1 MPMHNGLLPR
11 EGFKADTVVRILGNT
26 AFNPAF
32 TLPLLLL
39 ARFTKKGEN
48 YSILHQKAFSRVKL
62 LFYLG
67 LIRRLSSWYST
78 KVVNNWQDDQYDWR
92 GREIVLITGG
102 SGGIGGHVVKFL
114 SEKGIKVVVLDIQPL
129 TFEARKSFPSSNVH
143 YFKCD
148 ITSPKEI
155 AAVAKEIRSK
165 VGYPTVLINNAGVAR
180 GKTILDSSEKDIRF
194 TFDVN
199 SLAHYWMIKEFLPSL
214 IENNHG
220 MVVTV
225 ASIAAWC
232 AVPNMVDYAASKH
245 AALAFHEGLAAE
257 LATRYRARKVRTV
270 VVNQGYTRTP
280 LFDGYSNGA
289 PFLMPTLEPETVAEA
304 IVRQVLSG
312 KSGQIIAPAFANG
325 LTALASMPHWYQYGL
340 RLDGHKIMKKWHGRQ
355 VVSDL
360 DKFYGDKDK
369 NGEVEGSTVLVP
381 QDSS

>member
-1 MPMHNGLLPR
+1 MPTHNGLLPR
-11 EGFKADTVVRILGNT
+11 EGFKADTVIRILGKT

-67 LIRRLSSWYST
+67 LVRWLSTWYS
-78 KVVNNWQDDQYDWR
+78 KGVVNNWQDDQYDWR

-102 SGGIGGHVVKFL
+102 SGGIGGHVVRLL
-114 SEKGIKVVVLDIQPL
+114 SEKGVKVVVLDIQPL
-129 TFEARKSFPSSNVH
+129 TFEASSNVH

-155 AAVAKEIRSK
+155 AAVAKDIRSK
-165 VGYPTVLINNAGVAR
+165 VGYPTVLINNAGVCR
-180 GKTILDSSEKDIRF
+180 GKSILDSSEKDVRF

-199 SLAHYWMIKEFLPSL
+199 SLAHYWIIKEFLPSL
-214 IENNHG
+214 VENNHG

-225 ASIAAWC
+225 ASIAAWIT
-232 AVPNMVDYAASKH
+232 VPNMVDYAASKH

-257 LATRYRARKVRTV
+257 LTTRYRARKVRTV

-280 LFDGYSNGA
+280 LFEGYSNGA
-289 PFLMPTLEPETVAEA
+289 PFLMPALEPETVAEA
-304 IVRQVLSG
+304 IVRQALSG
-312 KSGQIIAPAFANG
+312 KSGQIVRPSFANSFIP
-325 LTALASMPHWYQYGL
+325 LASMPHWYQYGL
-340 RLDGHKIMKKWHGRQ
+340 RAEGHKIMKKWEGRQ

-360 DKFYGDKDK
+360 DKFYGEKDK

-381 QDSS
+381 QESR

>member
-11 EGFKADTVVRILGNT
+11 EGFKADTVVRILGKT

-67 LIRRLSSWYST
+67 LVRWLSSWYST
-78 KVVNNWQDDQYDWR
+78 GVVNNWQDDQYDWR
-92 GREIVLITGG
+92 GREVVLITGG

-114 SEKGIKVVVLDIQPL
+114 SEKGVKVVVLDIQPL
-129 TFEARKSFPSSNVH
+129 TYEARKSIH
-143 YFKCD
+143 CD

-155 AAVAKEIRSK
+155 AAVAKEVRSK

-199 SLAHYWMIKEFLPSL
+199 SLAHYWVAKEFLPSL

-232 AVPNMVDYAASKH
+232 TVPNMVDYAASKH
-245 AALAFHEGLAAE
+245 AALAFHEGLSSE
-257 LATRYRARKVRTV
+257 LATRYRAPKVRTV
-270 VVNQGYTRTP
+270 VVNQGYTRTA
-280 LFDGYSNGA
+280 LFEGYSNST
-289 PFLMPTLEPETVAEA
+289 PFLLPTLEPETVAEA
-304 IVRQVLSG
+304 IVKQVLSG
-312 KSGQIIAPAFANG
+312 KSGQVIAPALANG
-325 LTALASMPHWYQYGL
+325 LTALASMPHWYQYGM
-340 RLDGHKIMKKWHGRQ
+340 RADGHKIMKKWHGHQ
-355 VVSDL
+355 VVTDL
-360 DKFYGDKDK
+360 DKFYGDKEK

-381 QDSS
+381 EESR

>member
-11 EGFKADTVVRILGNT
+11 EGFKADTVFRVLGKT

-32 TLPLLLL
+32 TLPLLVL
-39 ARFTKKGEN
+39 AKLTKKGEN
-48 YSILHQKAFSRVKL
+48 YSILHPKAFSRLKL

-67 LIRRLSSWYST
+67 LARWLSTWYSAG
-78 KVVNNWQDDQYDWR
+78 VVNNWQDDQYDWR

-102 SGGIGGHVVKFL
+102 SGGIGGHVVRFL
-114 SEKGIKVVVLDIQPL
+114 SEKGVKVVVLDIQPL
-129 TFEARKSFPSSNVH
+129 TYEARKSIPL
-143 YFKCD
+143 CD

-155 AAVAKEIRSK
+155 AAVAKDIRSR
-165 VGYPTVLINNAGVAR
+165 VGYPTVLINNAGVVR
-180 GKTILDSSEKDIRF
+180 GRTILDSSEKDIRF

-199 SLAHYWMIKEFLPSL
+199 SLAHYWIIKEFLPSL
-214 IENNHG
+214 VENNHG

-232 AVPNMVDYAASKH
+232 TVPDMVDYAASKH

-257 LATRYRARKVRTV
+257 LATRYGAKKVRTV

-280 LFDGYSNGA
+280 LFEGYNNGA
-289 PFLMPTLEPETVAEA
+289 PFLMPELEPETVAEA

-312 KSGQIIAPAFANG
+312 KSGQIVRPTFANS
-325 LTALASMPHWYQYGL
+325 LIVLAAMPHWYQYGL
-340 RLDGHKIMKKWHGRQ
+340 RADGQKIMKKWSGRQ

-360 DKFYGDKDK
+360 DKFYGDRDK
-369 NGEVEGSTVLVP
+369 NIEVGDSTVLVP
-381 QDSS
+381 QEST

>member
-1 MPMHNGLLPR
+1 MHNGLLPR
-11 EGFKADTVVRILGNT
+11 EGFKADTVMRVLGKT

-48 YSILHQKAFSRVKL
+48 YSILHHRAFSRVKL

-67 LIRRLSSWYST
+67 LARWLSSWYST
-78 KVVNNWQDDQYDWR
+78 GVVNNWQDDQYDWR

-102 SGGIGGHVVKFL
+102 SGGIGGHVVRFL
-114 SEKGIKVVVLDIQPL
+114 SEKGVKVAVLDIQPL
-129 TFEARKSFPSSNVH
+129 TYEAPSNVH

-155 AAVAKEIRSK
+155 AAVAKDVRSK
-165 VGYPTVLINNAGVAR
+165 VGYPTVLINNAGVVR
-180 GKTILDSSEKDIRF
+180 GKSILDSSEKDIRF

-199 SLAHYWMIKEFLPSL
+199 SLAHYWIIKEFLPSL
-214 IENNHG
+214 VENNHG

-232 AVPNMVDYAASKH
+232 TVPNMVDYAASKH

-270 VVNQGYTRTP
+270 VVNQGYTRTA
-280 LFDGYSNGA
+280 LFEGYRNDV
-289 PFLMPTLEPETVAEA
+289 PFLMPNLEPETVAEA

-312 KSGQIIAPAFANG
+312 KSGQIIRPAFANS
-325 LTALASMPHWYQYGL
+325 LTVLASMPHWYQYGL
-340 RLDGHKIMKKWHGRQ
+340 RADGHKIMKKWSGRQ

-369 NGEVEGSTVLVP
+369 NGEVGDSTVLVP
-381 QDSS
+381 